1 MFTRK
6 DPPKDPP
13 EVTNEIYSQWLRAQR
28 PPFEFFLDL
37 SSLEREQLALMGDEY
52 VQDVAIALG
61 LAMKHPEDAADGV
74 AALRGDEDGEASL
87 ALRLAQN
94 LAMAAPPA
102 QMPPRPPQSLPG
114 GPFMGGSGLAA
125 KVKKNALD
133 LNKPSEPTFMG
144 KAPDESSKESV
155 S

>member
-28 PPFEFFLDL
+28 PPFEFFLGL
-37 SSLEREQLALMGDEY
+37 SSLERDQLALMGEEY

-74 AALRGDEDGEASL
+74 AALRGDENGEASL

-94 LAMAAPPA
+94 LAMASPDHSASQA
-102 QMPPRPPQSLPG
+102 PQSLSG
-114 GPFMGGSGLAA
+114 GDYGGGGDMASRLYKQASQRA
-125 KVKKNALD
+125 TP
-133 LNKPSEPTFMG
+133 PSPSFMG
-144 KAPDESSKESV
+144 KAPDESSKEPV